1 MGVKDQ
7 RRGGR
12 NGCKEASQDGS
23 IRNSKQ
29 GKIDRQREGTVRTV
43 GSLLPL
49 AATLCSSAY
58 ALGGRSEGACADL
71 IYLVLITVLDKT
83 TQGRKG
89 LFGLQVSGDFRL
101 QGLLLPP
108 RLLSVNLWSLSG
120 GTAPPTEGRTF
131 RA

>member
-1 MGVKDQ
+1 MEGVTFYLL
-7 RRGGR
+7 G
-12 NGCKEASQDGS
+12 
-23 IRNSKQ
+23 
-29 GKIDRQREGTVRTV
+29 REGM
-43 GSLLPL
+43 S
-49 AATLCSSAY
+49 CCE
-58 ALGGRSEGACADL
+58 RSEGACADL

-108 RLLSVNLWSLSG
+108 SLLSVNLWSLSG